1 MKTLLLIAAW
11 IPAVALAAPPRCES
25 WPINMGLVHLKNAGM
40 TDPTELDESRTKAKL
55 IAPEKVGK
63 DLYRQVY
70 DITYRERT
78 GNTIEIITSSEASS
92 EECLMSGVDV
102 YVVSRKIIG
111 Q

>member
-1 MKTLLLIAAW
+1 
-11 IPAVALAAPPRCES
+11 
-25 WPINMGLVHLKNAGM
+25 MGLVHLKNAGI
-40 TDPTELDESRTKAKL
+40 TDPAKLDESRAKAKL
-55 IAPEKVGK
+55 IASEKVGK

-92 EECLMSGVDV
+92 EECSMSGVDV